1 MTVLEPGVDGRT
13 ARGHRTRTAVV
24 DALLALLH
32 EGDLRPTA
40 PRIAERAGVSLRSI
54 FQHFSD
60 LETLFAAAGRRH
72 LAQVQEMLEP
82 LPDRDLPLAERIEV
96 FAAQRA
102 RLLEFIAPVARAA
115 SIQEPFSSQLQSN
128 REFAVTAS
136 RREIEKVFAPELD
149 ALGGDERG
157 DVLVAL
163 DIAASSP
170 AWEQLRVW
178 SGLDVDAA
186 RRVLVRTITALV
198 R

>member
-13 ARGHRTRTAVV
+13 ARGHRTRNAVV
-24 DALLALLH
+24 DALLALIH

-54 FQHFSD
+54 FQHYSD

-82 LPDRDLPLAERIEV
+82 LPDQDLPRAERVEV
-96 FAAQRA
+96 FVAQRA

-115 SIQEPFSSQLQSN
+115 SIQEPFSSQLQAN
-128 REFAVTAS
+128 REFAVAAS
-136 RREIEKVFAPELD
+136 RREIEKVFATELEP
-149 ALGGDERG
+149 LTGEERDEL
-157 DVLVAL
+157 VVAL

-186 RRVLVRTITALV
+186 RRVVVRTITALLQ
-198 R
+198 